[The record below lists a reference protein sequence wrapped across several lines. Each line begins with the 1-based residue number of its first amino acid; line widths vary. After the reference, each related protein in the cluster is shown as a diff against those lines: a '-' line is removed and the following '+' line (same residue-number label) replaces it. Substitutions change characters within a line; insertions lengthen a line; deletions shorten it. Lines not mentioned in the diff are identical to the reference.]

1 MRAMADETSLVALRG
16 RREAVIQRL
25 TDAFAL
31 DLLDLDAFE
40 ERLATAHQATSLTV
54 LDGLVGDLEPATRST
69 ALAKIEVHEAL
80 AHAPAKK
87 VVAVFSHAERR
98 GGWSVPSRL
107 RSVAVFGN
115 CELDFREAR
124 FGPGTTELRVRAV
137 FGSVE
142 IVVPPQLAV
151 ECEGNAVFGH
161 FAHSAE
167 AAADPDRPVLRIL
180 GTAVFGSVEVHTW
193 LPGESAVDARH
204 RQRRQHKAERRLAR
218 QRRRLALPP
227 ATPEEASEADE

>member
-16 RREAVIQRL
+16 RREQVIQRL

-40 ERLATAHQATSLTV
+40 ERLATAHQATSLAA
-54 LDGLVGDLEPATRST
+54 LDGLAADLVPPTSSST
-69 ALAKIEVHEAL
+69 ALARIEIDAAL

-98 GGWSVPSRL
+98 GGWSVPPEL
-107 RSVAVFGN
+107 RTVTVFGN

-124 FGPGTTELRVRAV
+124 FGPGVTELRVRAV
-137 FGSVE
+137 FGNVE

-167 AAADPDRPVLRIL
+167 AAADPDRPVLRIV
-180 GTAVFGSVEVHTW
+180 GTAVFGNVEVHTW
-193 LPGESAVDARH
+193 LPGESGRDARRRKR
-204 RQRRQHKAERRLAR
+204 RQRKAERRLAR
-218 QRRRLALPP
+218 LHDRPRDRRALP
-227 ATPEEASEADE
+227 AASEAEE